1 MSEFE
6 FSDNFVEKVMEDVRS
21 YERTRE
27 VTPSFFVRFPGSHPA
42 RWALSAAGVLL
53 GTWNFIRLYLAI
65 VAPVVCR

>member
-6 FSDNFVEKVMEDVRS
+6 SSDNFVEKVMEDVRS

-27 VTPSFFVRFPGSHPA
+27 VTTSFFVRFLGSHPT
-42 RWALSAAGVLL
+42 RWALSVAGVLL